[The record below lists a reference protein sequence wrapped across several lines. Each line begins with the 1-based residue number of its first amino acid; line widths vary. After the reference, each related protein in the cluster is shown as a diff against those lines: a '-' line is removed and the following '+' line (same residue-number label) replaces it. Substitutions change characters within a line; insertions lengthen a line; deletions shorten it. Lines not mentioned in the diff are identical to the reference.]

1 MKKNIILCVTIVV
14 ALVGCNKKNTWQD
27 TDLAAEKR
35 AEALVKE
42 LTLDEKIRLMMD
54 VSAPVE
60 RLGIKQYNW
69 WNESLH
75 GIARNG
81 LSTVFPMPIGMSASF
96 NPSLLHDVFVV
107 ASDEAR
113 AKNTKAKQEGEV
125 DRYEGLTVWTPNI
138 NIFRDPRWGRGFE
151 TYGEDPYLTS
161 VMGLEV
167 VRGLQCLEANEKYE
181 KLHACA
187 KHFAVHSGPES
198 SRHQFDAA
206 DISPR
211 DLYETYL
218 PAFETLVREG
228 KVREVMC
235 AYNRFEGDPCCGSD
249 KLLMQILRGE
259 WGYDGIVLSDCGAI
273 DDFYKKGRHETYPDG
288 ASATA
293 KAVLTGTDLECG
305 SSYKHLKESVER
317 GLITEESL
325 NTSVTRLLKARFQ
338 LGEMDPDE
346 LVSWTQIPY
355 SKVATA
361 ESDMLALRMARES
374 MVLLQNRDNILPLK
388 RGGQTIAVVGPNAN
402 DSIMLWGNYNGQPR
416 HTITI
421 LEGIREKLGPT
432 DKLVF
437 AEACDC
443 VEEGVKRSIFG
454 DCKADGKNGFK
465 ATYWNNVNQEGD
477 PVTQVQMEDPFHL
490 CTMGDNPF
498 APSVNLKDFSARY
511 ECVLTPQK
519 SGEVIFDFYQC
530 GQYRLSV
537 DGTEIKK
544 ASAQHG
550 GGVSSKSMQV
560 QAGKG
565 YAVQIDWTYC
575 GGEAQLDFDISMKEQ
590 VSTAEV
596 LRQVKDADVV
606 VFVGGISPRLEG
618 EEMGVKLPGFRGGD
632 RTDIELPAVQ
642 RHLLQALSDAGKPV
656 VLVNCS
662 GSAIGFVPETKSCK
676 AILQAWYGGQRGGTA
691 VADVLFGDYNPAG
704 RLPITFYKNIEQLP
718 EFEDYN
724 MAGHTYRYLKEE
736 PLFPFGYGLSYT
748 TFGYGNV
755 RMPQTIKAGQPLTLQ
770 VEVRNQGGM
779 DGDEVVQVYLRKHD
793 DPMGPFKSLRAFKR
807 VHVKAGAAENVSIE
821 LTPKQLAWWDESSNT
836 IDNIVGTFDVLV
848 GGSSADG
855 LTNVL
860 TIE

>member
-1 MKKNIILCVTIVV
+1 MKKSVILCISIV
-14 ALVGCNKKNTWQD
+14 LVIAGCGNKNTWQN
-27 TDLAAEKR
+27 TNLTPEER

-42 LTLDEKIRLMMD
+42 LTLDEKIQLMMD

-81 LSTVFPMPIGMSASF
+81 LATVFPMPIGMSASF

-167 VRGLQCLEANEKYE
+167 VRGLQCLDANEKYE

-187 KHFAVHSGPES
+187 KHFAVHSGPEWN
-198 SRHQFDAA
+198 RHQFDAA
-206 DISPR
+206 DISTR

-273 DDFYKKGRHETYPDG
+273 DDFYKKGRHEAYPDG
-288 ASATA
+288 ASASA

-305 SSYKHLKESVER
+305 SSFRHLKESVER
-317 GLITEESL
+317 GQITEKSL
-325 NTSVTRLLKARFQ
+325 NTSVARLLKARFQ
-338 LGEMDPDE
+338 LGEMDDDE
-346 LVSWTQIPY
+346 LVSWTKIPY
-355 SKVATA
+355 SKVATT
-361 ESDMLALRMARES
+361 ESDMMALQMARES
-374 MVLLQNRDNILPLK
+374 IVLLQNHDNILPLK
-388 RGGQTIAVVGPNAN
+388 RGRQTVAVIGPNAN

-416 HTITI
+416 RTITI
-421 LEGIREKLGPT
+421 LEGIRSKLGPT
-432 DKLVF
+432 DKLIYID
-437 AEACDC
+437 ACSC
-443 VEEGVKRSIFG
+443 VDEWVTRSIFDECKNDG
-454 DCKADGKNGFK
+454 DNGFK
-465 ATYWNNVNQEGD
+465 ATYWNNVNQEGN
-477 PVTQVQMEDPFHL
+477 PVAQVRIDAPFHL
-490 CTMGDNPF
+490 GTMGGSSF
-498 APSVNLKDFSARY
+498 APSVNQTDFSARY
-511 ECVLTPQK
+511 ECVLTPRK
-519 SGEVIFDFYQC
+519 SGEVVFDFYQR
-530 GQYRLSV
+530 GQYQLLV
-537 DGTEIKK
+537 NGKEIGKS
-544 ASAQHG
+544 SANHG
-550 GGVSSKSMQV
+550 AGVSSKSMQV
-560 QAGKG
+560 EAGKS
-565 YAVQIDWTYC
+565 YPIQIDWKYC
-575 GGEAQLDFDISMKEQ
+575 GGEAQLDFDVSLKEQ
-590 VSTAEV
+590 VATSEV

-642 RHLLQALSDAGKPV
+642 RNLLQALSATGKPV

-662 GSAIGFVPETKSCK
+662 GSAIGLVPETKSCK
-676 AILQAWYGGQRGGTA
+676 AIVQAWYGGQQGGAA

-704 RLPITFYKNIEQLP
+704 RLPITFYKNIDQLP
-718 EFEDYN
+718 DFEDYN

-748 TFGYGNV
+748 SFNYGNMQ
-755 RMPQTIKAGQPLTLQ
+755 MPQKTKVGQPVTIKM
-770 VEVRNQGGM
+770 EVRNEGGM

-793 DPMGPFKSLRAFKR
+793 DPTGPFKSLRAFKR
-807 VHVKAGAAENVSIE
+807 VHVQAGSVAEVSIE
-821 LTPKQLAWWDESSNT
+821 LTPKQLAWWDESTNT
-836 IDNIVGTFDVLV
+836 IHNVAGSFDVMV
-848 GGSSADG
+848 GGSSANG

>member
-1 MKKNIILCVTIVV
+1 MKKNIVFCASIII
-14 ALVGCNKKNTWQD
+14 ALVGCNNKNTWQN
-27 TDLAAEKR
+27 TGLPAEER

-42 LTLDEKIRLMMD
+42 LTLDEKIQLMMD

-60 RLGIKQYNW
+60 RLGIKKYNW

-81 LSTVFPMPIGMSASF
+81 LATVFPMPIGMSASF

-107 ASDEAR
+107 AGDEAR

-167 VRGLQCLEANEKYE
+167 VRGLQCLDANEKYE

-187 KHFAVHSGPES
+187 KHFAVHSGPEWN
-198 SRHQFDAA
+198 RHQFDAA

-235 AYNRFEGDPCCGSD
+235 AYNRFEGEPCCGSD

-288 ASATA
+288 ASASA

-325 NTSVTRLLKARFQ
+325 NTSVARLLKARFQ
-338 LGEMDPDE
+338 LGEMDADE
-346 LVSWTQIPY
+346 LVSWTKIPF

-361 ESDMLALRMARES
+361 ESDLLALQMARES
-374 MVLLQNRDNILPLK
+374 IVLLQNRDNILPLK
-388 RGGQTIAVVGPNAN
+388 QGGKTIAVVGPNAN
-402 DSIMLWGNYNGQPR
+402 DSIMEWGNYNGQPR
-416 HTITI
+416 RTVTV
-421 LEGIREKLGPT
+421 LEGIRSKLGPT
-432 DKLVF
+432 DKLIY
-437 AEACDC
+437 AEACSC
-443 VEEGVKRSIFG
+443 VDEWVKHSIFSE
-454 DCKADGKNGFK
+454 CKADGSNGFK
-465 ATYWNNVNQEGD
+465 ATYWNNASQEGN
-477 PVTQVQMEDPFHL
+477 PVTECMIEVPFHL
-490 CTMGDNPF
+490 GTMGGSTF
-498 APSVNLKDFSARY
+498 APAVNQTDFSARY
-511 ECVLTPQK
+511 ESVLTPQK
-519 SGEVIFDFYQC
+519 SGEVIFDFYQR
-530 GQYRLSV
+530 GQYQLLI
-537 DGTEIKK
+537 DGKEIGKG
-544 ASAQHG
+544 SSHHG
-550 GGVSSKSMQV
+550 AGVSSQSMQV
-560 QAGKG
+560 EAGKS
-565 YAVQIDWTYC
+565 YPIRIDWEYC
-575 GGEAQLDFDISMKEQ
+575 GGEAQLDFDICLKEQ
-590 VSTAEV
+590 VATSEV
-596 LRQVKDADVV
+596 LRQVNDADVV

-642 RHLLQALSDAGKPV
+642 RQLLQALSATGKPV
-656 VLVNCS
+656 ILVNCS
-662 GSAIGFVPETKSCK
+662 GSAIGLVPETKSCK
-676 AILQAWYGGQRGGTA
+676 AILQAWYGGQQGGTA
-691 VADVLFGDYNPAG
+691 VADVLFGEYNPAG
-704 RLPITFYKNIEQLP
+704 RLPVTFYKSIDQLP
-718 EFEDYN
+718 DFQDYN

-748 TFGYGNV
+748 TFSYSDV
-755 RMPQTIKAGQPLTLQ
+755 KMPQIVKVGQSVTVQ

-793 DPMGPFKSLRAFKR
+793 DPTGPFKALRAFKR
-807 VHVKAGAAENVSIE
+807 VHVKAGAVDNVSIE
-821 LTPKQLAWWDESSNT
+821 LTPKQLAWWDDNSNT
-836 IDNIVGTFDVLV
+836 VDNIAGTFDVMV
-848 GGSSADG
+848 GGSSASG
-855 LTNVL
+855 STNVL